1 MNTELVIPLFKALAE
16 VMSKTKDEEEKVA
29 VVHAMALIMNIKD
42 DKGSDV
48 IQSFHE
54 KFFTFDGPIY
64 GSSDRTEEIKE
75 LRDQAY
81 RELIKT

>member
-1 MNTELVIPLFKALAE
+1 
-16 VMSKTKDEEEKVA
+16 
-29 VVHAMALIMNIKD
+29 MALIMNIED
-42 DKGSDV
+42 DNGSDV

-64 GSSDRTEEIKE
+64 GSSDKTEKIKE

-81 RELIKT
+81 RELIKITEGHDIRIIDQKAIN